1 MHAEILH
8 LSGPARGSIQAYR
21 KPRLRFGTAPGV
33 DVAVPGG
40 VPHHA
45 EMVFHEAEC
54 AYYLRH
60 LEGRV
65 FVNQREVTE
74 VILDDGDLIELGEGG
89 PKLRFRIR
97 ADQEAT
103 CKPIR
108 QMLRDANDVREIRGL
123 LAFVGSLAIDVHRRT
138 SLRIKIAFPLLVGA
152 VVFVAAYGG
161 GWLGGRRPAHELQQR
176 QHDLAMT
183 HAQELAQVR
192 QQLEEFRGRQDLMV
206 SKAEIEH
213 LRVELDRRAVVVDR
227 IVERNVALKRVL
239 NVYSRGV
246 CLVHGV
252 VGFQTLRAGTP
263 VELREAD
270 GTPLRVEYVG
280 SGFLATPGGHLI
292 TNRHVAE
299 PWWHN
304 DDLAP
309 LRQRG
314 YVPHFVQLEA
324 VCPGTPPQPIDPAAT
339 RLRSDDLDVAVLK
352 LKRVVGMPVLPL
364 FDGDLQSLRGEH
376 VIVLGY
382 PTGVNA
388 LLAKAPPLVAREV
401 TASASSLTEVIA
413 GLARRNAITPVATQ
427 GALNEVLARQLVYD
441 ASTTSGGSGGPVFGV
456 DGTVIGVN
464 FAILRQFGG
473 SNFGVPI
480 GFAKELLPRPTNAPP
495 RGEGGQARPV
505 RPRGSG

>member
-8 LSGPARGSIQAYR
+8 LSGPARGSIETY
-21 KPRLRFGTAPGV
+21 KNPRLRFGAAADVDVVLPGV
-33 DVAVPGG
+33 APY
-40 VPHHA
+40 HA

-54 AYYLRH
+54 AFYLRR
-60 LEGRV
+60 LEGQV

-74 VILDDGDLIELGEGG
+74 VILDDGDLIEIGEGG
-89 PKLRFRIR
+89 PKLRFRIGTEQ
-97 ADQEAT
+97 DAT

-108 QMLRDANDVREIRGL
+108 QMLRDASDIREIRGIFG
-123 LAFVGSLAIDVHRRT
+123 FVGSLAVDLHRRT

-152 VVFVAAYGG
+152 AVFLAAYGG
-161 GWLGGRRPAHELQQR
+161 GWLGGRRPAHELEQR
-176 QHDLAMT
+176 QRALAMT
-183 HAQELAQVR
+183 YGQELAQVR
-192 QQLEEFRGRQDLMV
+192 QQLEEFRSRQDLMV
-206 SKAEIEH
+206 SKPEIDQ
-213 LRVELDRRAVVVDR
+213 LRAELDRRAVVVDR
-227 IVERNVALKRVL
+227 IVERNAALKRVL

-252 VGFQTLRAGTP
+252 VGFQAQRAGSL
-263 VELREAD
+263 VELREMD

-280 SGFLATPGGHLI
+280 SGFLASAGGHLI

-309 LRQRG
+309 LLQRG
-314 YVPHFVQLEA
+314 YTPHFVQLEA
-324 VCPGTPPQPIDPAAT
+324 VCPGTSPQPIDPAT
-339 RLRSDDLDVAVLK
+339 VRLRSDDLDVAVLK
-352 LKRVVGMPVLPL
+352 LTRVAGVPVLPL
-364 FDGDLQSLRGEH
+364 FDGDLQSLHGEH

-388 LLAKAPPLVAREV
+388 LLAKAPPRVVREV

-464 FAILRQFGG
+464 FGILRQFGG

-480 GFAKELLPRPTNAPP
+480 GFGKDLLRKPRP
-495 RGEGGQARPV
+495 
-505 RPRGSG
+505 S